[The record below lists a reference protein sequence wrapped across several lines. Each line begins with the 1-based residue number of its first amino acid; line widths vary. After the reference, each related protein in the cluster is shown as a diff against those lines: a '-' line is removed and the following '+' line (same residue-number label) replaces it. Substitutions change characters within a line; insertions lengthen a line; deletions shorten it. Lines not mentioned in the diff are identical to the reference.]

1 MKIKIWAP
9 FTHFV
14 SKINNKQIDNA
25 KDIGVTMLMYS
36 LKEYSDN
43 CSKTLGSIWQY
54 YKYEP
59 ALDNNGPIIDRAADN
74 NNSVSFKFV

>member
-1 MKIKIWAP
+1 
-9 FTHFV
+9 
-14 SKINNKQIDNA
+14 
-25 KDIGVTMLMYS
+25 MLMYS

-43 CSKTLGSIWQY
+43 YSKTLGSIWQY

-59 ALDNNGPIIDRAADN
+59 ALDNNGPIIDLAADN